1 MNKDNTKDAAETF
14 QTAFSAFEAGHT
26 EYAIKKFQEVLE
38 LDPGNTDAL
47 YLLAVIAFQEG
58 EALEAL
64 ETVTEA
70 IASRPDSADCH
81 NLHGLALMALGRH
94 EEACAALQQAI
105 VCDPDFAE
113 AVNNLGAALEALGR
127 LDDAEA
133 TYRRATALNPGYPQ
147 AFCNL
152 GRILLSIGRPAEAED
167 ASKLALALQPTLFD
181 AELNLVVA
189 QQRQGKL
196 AEAEAT
202 IQKALTADTENA
214 ALHRYLGVLRHNRG
228 DLGGAETALNE
239 ALQLQP
245 AFAEA
250 HDNLAGVRLDQGQTD
265 AAEACFR
272 EALNLNP
279 SDARAHSNLLLCQNY
294 HATNANILFGAHT
307 AWAERHSTFISPLRP
322 ATDRADSPK
331 LRIGY
336 ISSDFRRHS
345 VAYFFEPLLSHR
357 DQDRFEVFCYA
368 NLENPD
374 ATTARMQT
382 ACDQW
387 RWIAGLNDNQL
398 AAQIRADEIDILVD
412 LSGHTAGNR
421 LLVFPRRP
429 APVQAT
435 WMGYPNTTGLKSI
448 DYRVTDA
455 VADPPGMEN
464 LATETLLRLDTGFLS
479 YQPPDDAPEV
489 GPLPAKAAGRIT
501 FGSFNNL
508 RKITP
513 AVVEAWAKIL
523 HRVPNSKL
531 IMKARPL
538 ADTTAKTQFSQAFES
553 HEIDAERVTLRGPVA
568 SPTDHLGSYSEI
580 DIAFDP
586 FPYNGTTTT
595 CEALWMGV
603 PVITLAG
610 DRHAGRVGAS
620 LLTQIGHNAHIATSQ
635 EEYIEIAAQLA
646 SNLDGLSKMRSEL
659 RENLRRSTLCDGAGF
674 CRRMESAYEHM
685 WQEKQR

>member
-1 MNKDNTKDAAETF
+1 MNKDNTKDAAEAF

-26 EYAIKKFQEVLE
+26 DYAVKKFEEVLE
-38 LDPGNTDAL
+38 LDPGNADAL
-47 YLLAVIAFQEG
+47 YLLAVIAYQEG
-58 EALEAL
+58 ETLEAL

-70 IASRPDSADCH
+70 IASRPDSPDCH
-81 NLHGLALMALGRH
+81 NLHGLALMAMDRH

-105 VCDPDFAE
+105 ICDPDFAE

-127 LDDAEA
+127 LEDAEA
-133 TYRRATALNPGYPQ
+133 TYRRATFLNPGYPQ

-152 GRILLSIGRPAEAED
+152 GRILLSIARPADAED

-181 AELNLVVA
+181 AELNLAVA
-189 QQRQGKL
+189 QQRQGKI
-196 AEAEAT
+196 AEAETT
-202 IQKALTADTENA
+202 IQEALTGDTENA
-214 ALHRYLGVLRHNRG
+214 ELYRYLGALRHSRG
-228 DLGGAETALNE
+228 DLGGAETALKE
-239 ALQLQP
+239 ALRLQP
-245 AFAEA
+245 EFAEA
-250 HDNLAGVRLDQGQTD
+250 QDNLAGVLLDQGQTD

-272 EALNLNP
+272 KALNLNP

-294 HATNANILFGAHT
+294 HATNPSILFGAHA
-307 AWAERHSTFISPLRP
+307 AWAERHGTFISALPP
-322 ATDRADSPK
+322 VTDRADSPK

-345 VAYFFEPLLSHR
+345 VAYFFEPLLTHR
-357 DQDRFEVFCYA
+357 DQERFEVFCYA

-374 ATTARMQT
+374 ATTARMQA
-382 ACDQW
+382 ACDHW
-387 RWIAGLNDNQL
+387 RWVAGLNDDQL
-398 AAQIRADEIDILVD
+398 AAKIRADEIDILVD

-455 VADPPGMEN
+455 IADPPGTEN
-464 LATETLLRLDTGFLS
+464 LATETLLRLETGFLS

-489 GPLPAKAAGRIT
+489 GPLPAKTTGQIT

-513 AVVEAWAKIL
+513 AVVEAWAEIL
-523 HRVPNSKL
+523 HRVPDSKL

-538 ADTTAKTQFSQAFES
+538 ADATAKTRFSKAFES
-553 HEIDAERVTLRGPVA
+553 HGIDAERVMLRGPVA
-568 SPTDHLGSYSEI
+568 SPTDHLGTYSEI
-580 DIAFDP
+580 DIALDP

-620 LLTQIGHNAHIATSQ
+620 LLTQIGHDAFIATNL
-635 EEYIEIAAQLA
+635 EEYTEIAVQRA
-646 SNLDGLSKMRSEL
+646 SNLDELSKMRSEL
-659 RENLRRSTLCDGAGF
+659 REILRRSTLCDGADF
-674 CRRMESAYEHM
+674 CLRMENAYEQM
-685 WQEKQR
+685 WREKQS

>member
-1 MNKDNTKDAAETF
+1 MNKDNIKDAAEAF

-26 EYAIKKFQEVLE
+26 DYAIRKFEEVLA
-38 LDPGNTDAL
+38 LDPGNADAL
-47 YLLAVIAFQEG
+47 YLLAVIAFQGG
-58 EALEAL
+58 ETLEAL
-64 ETVTEA
+64 ETITEA

-81 NLHGLALMALGRH
+81 NLHGLALMALDRH

-127 LDDAEA
+127 LEDAEA
-133 TYRRATALNPGYPQ
+133 MYRRATAMNPGYPQ

-152 GRILLSIGRPAEAED
+152 GRILLSIARPADAEE

-181 AELNLVVA
+181 AELNLAVA
-189 QQRQGKL
+189 QQRQGKF

-202 IQKALTADTENA
+202 IQDALTTDPENA
-214 ALHRYLGVLRHNRG
+214 ELHRYLGALRHSRG
-228 DLGGAETALNE
+228 DLGGGETALNE
-239 ALQLQP
+239 ALRLQP
-245 AFAEA
+245 SFAEA
-250 HDNLAGVRLDQGQTD
+250 HDNLAGVLLDQGRSD
-265 AAEACFR
+265 AAEASFR
-272 EALNLNP
+272 KALNHNP

-294 HATNANILFGAHT
+294 HATNANILFGAHA
-307 AWAERHSTFISPLRP
+307 AWAERHGTFISALPP
-322 ATDRADSPK
+322 APDRTGSPK

-336 ISSDFRRHS
+336 VSSDFRRHS
-345 VAYFFEPLLSHR
+345 VAYFFEPLLTHR
-357 DQDRFEVFCYA
+357 NHDRFEVFCYA

-374 ATTARMQT
+374 TTTARMLG
-382 ACDQW
+382 ACDHW
-387 RWIAGLNDNQL
+387 RWVAGLNDDQL

-448 DYRVTDA
+448 DYRVTD
-455 VADPPGMEN
+455 VIADPPGTEN
-464 LATETLLRLDTGFLS
+464 LAAETLLRLDTGFLS
-479 YQPPDDAPEV
+479 YQPPEDAPEIA
-489 GPLPAKAAGRIT
+489 PLPAKAAGHIT

-513 AVVEAWAKIL
+513 AVVEAWAAIL
-523 HRVPNSKL
+523 GRVAGSKL

-538 ADTTAKTQFSQAFES
+538 ADPTAKARFVKAFES
-553 HEIDAERVTLRGPVA
+553 HGIDADRIVLRGPVP
-568 SPTDHLGSYSEI
+568 SPTDHLGTYSEI
-580 DIAFDP
+580 DIALDP

-610 DRHAGRVGAS
+610 DRHAGCVGAS
-620 LLTQIGHNAHIATSQ
+620 LLTQIGHDAHIATNL
-635 EEYIEIAAQLA
+635 EEYIEIAVQLA
-646 SNLDGLSKMRSEL
+646 SNLDGLSKTRSEL
-659 RENLRRSTLCDGAGF
+659 RENLRRSTLCDGADF
-674 CRRMESAYEHM
+674 CRRMENAYEQM
-685 WQEKQR
+685 WQEKLG